1 MCWDFDTRT
10 AEMRRPKQRDAKAR
24 FGKVTRHDSRIRS
37 LQTEVAEESLRV
49 KAEAARH
56 SEAARFRV
64 PVNQAATAEYAAA
77 NNTL

>member
-1 MCWDFDTRT
+1 
-10 AEMRRPKQRDAKAR
+10 MRRANQRDAKAR
-24 FGKVTRHDSRIRS
+24 FVNVTRDESRRRS
-37 LQTEVAEESLRV
+37 LQTEVAKESLRV